1 MKKVFRLARA
11 EYSKLF
17 LRPSIFILTTILIV
31 GLVLS
36 FMLFKPSKNINKIE
50 FEGNSVASIYQDFT
64 SSSGNEKTKGGID
77 ASFTLTYNSVS
88 ASYDSIENDDKRGT
102 LENKVVV
109 LWKDLQQKLL
119 EQQTSIY
126 GHSTGDS
133 LKSAQKADLK
143 ELLQDLKS
151 SANNLLLYLAK
162 IKGETL
168 NF

>member
-64 SSSGNEKTKGGID
+64 SSSGNG
-77 ASFTLTYNSVS
+77 AVS
-88 ASYDSIENDDKRGT
+88 NLHPG
-102 LENKVVV
+102 VV
-109 LWKDLQQKLL
+109 
-119 EQQTSIY
+119 EIFQTS
-126 GHSTGDS
+126 
-133 LKSAQKADLK
+133 SAQLSDG
-143 ELLQDLKS
+143 KS
-151 SANNLLLYLAK
+151 WK
-162 IKGETL
+162 
-168 NF
+168 